1 MKTNPPI
8 LKSGTQEKCRSKSL
22 LDFMSSKL
30 VLLALL
36 LQFNSKAAVTTPFIA
51 YTTDIIGSVSTNTVT
66 IEAWANTNTITG
78 VSTNL
83 VINFAKTYTPASSN
97 GYFAGYLAPGN
108 YRLTVD
114 GLSRG
119 VVFGI
124 PSSSSTQNLAQLAG
138 VPVYAYM
145 NFTLA
150 QFSDA
155 GTAAYSNA
163 SAFFLSSLAGT
174 AAYSNAAAFVTQAQW
189 TNLYQSFAPAVSNLY
204 LGAFNGDLK
213 SGTNLQPAAFTSG
226 TNGISETVTLL
237 SNYVNRSQSQS
248 ISGDKTF
255 TGTILISNLAGI
267 FHVGTLYCTNHA
279 GIISA
284 FTNGVWWNGA
294 LSNALWINGNFG
306 AVTGGVWRSGFA
318 SGLTMTNAVNYGSAF
333 SSPGSGNASEQIGS
347 SAVASG
353 DGSTAFGQD
362 AYAAAGL
369 ASAVGNSASATAQA
383 GSAFGWGAFASG
395 TNASAIGASTVAGYN
410 NSTAIG
416 YGAATTEAN
425 QTVIGSGTVKVKISG
440 DGSVGGNF
448 YVTGNMTNIQ
458 AVGTNSFSDVSF
470 RRYSNASLV
479 NGANAAVLVGT
490 NTFVQVSGPS
500 SAFTINGLN
509 GSPNRDGHLVVI
521 LNKTGQ
527 NMTVAHDSGIEPTAA
542 NRIISMTGADRV
554 TTGNGAAV
562 LIYSASESRWQLIH
576 LDP

>member
-1 MKTNPPI
+1 MKQI
-8 LKSGTQEKCRSKSL
+8 LKSGNQERLK
-22 LDFMSSKL
+22 KL
-30 VLLALL
+30 CALTAAAALATG
-36 LQFNSKAAVTTPFIA
+36 SMPAAVTTPFIA

-83 VINFAKTYTPASSN
+83 VLNFAKTYTPASSN

-119 VVFGI
+119 VVFGM

-155 GTAAYSNA
+155 GSAAYSNA
-163 SAFFLSSLAGT
+163 SAFFLSALAGT
-174 AAYSNAAAFVTQAQW
+174 AAYSNAAAFVTPAQW
-189 TNLYQSFAPAVSNLY
+189 TNLYQAFAPAVSNLY

-255 TGTILISNLAGI
+255 TGTVLISNLAGI

-284 FTNGVWWNGA
+284 FTNGVWWNGT
-294 LSNALWINGNFG
+294 LSNAVWINGNFG

-318 SGLTMTNAVNYGSAF
+318 TGLTMTNGANYGNPF
-333 SSPGSGNASEQIGS
+333 RSPGAAAGSEQFGLGS
-347 SAVASG
+347 AASG
-353 DGSTAFGQD
+353 AEATAFG
-362 AYAAAGL
+362 
-369 ASAVGNSASATAQA
+369 ASATATA
-383 GSAFGWGAFASG
+383 DYSAAFGSGATASDVSA
-395 TNASAIGASTVAGYN
+395 TAIGNQSQATKYGAMALGFDAAALHT

-416 YGAATTEAN
+416 RSALTTADN
-425 QTVIGSGTVKVKISG
+425 QVMLGTASVDVKVNNFLN
-440 DGSVGGNF
+440 VGGNL
-448 YVTGNMTNIQ
+448 YVAGNITNVQ
-458 AVGTNSFSDVSF
+458 AVGTNSFSDVAF